1 MKRRILSG
9 LLVLV
14 LLVGILPVTALAA
27 PARIPIYT
35 GYIQTDYMAQQI
47 LQEIPTA
54 GKSARE
60 QILAVYDWI
69 IAHCNR
75 YNWDGTCYFS
85 ETDVANACRNGF
97 SEEVEKKYN
106 SGQIIRRQE
115 LGSSTSGGHVDYD
128 SNYYIASFAYEM
140 MLKRTGNCAHYSSL
154 LTVLLGHLGFDSRIF
169 HGSFINMDGSVV
181 EHTWNYIL
189 IDGTYYWADIRI
201 DHAVGGHDYFLIED
215 TDDWAEEHI
224 WDNEDY
230 SDWLAYHGWE
240 IQADLDELSEALSN
254 TTITCS
260 PWATEYMERAH
271 DAGLIPDRLI
281 GEDLTRQITRAEF
294 AAVAVALY
302 ETLTWEEAD
311 CFDIS
316 PFSDTDDLDVLKAY
330 TLGVVNGMGDGTFA
344 PDAPLTREQAVT
356 MLGRVYELVLTGTVS
371 AGEALP
377 QEAFYRFTDHNSIS
391 NYALDYVYFFV
402 GQSIVDGMGDG
413 TFAPQAQMTR
423 EQAIKIAVETALRLG

>member
-1 MKRRILSG
+1 
-9 LLVLV
+9 
-14 LLVGILPVTALAA
+14 
-27 PARIPIYT
+27 
-35 GYIQTDYMAQQI
+35 
-47 LQEIPTA
+47 
-54 GKSARE
+54 
-60 QILAVYDWI
+60 
-69 IAHCNR
+69 
-75 YNWDGTCYFS
+75 
-85 ETDVANACRNGF
+85 
-97 SEEVEKKYN
+97 
-106 SGQIIRRQE
+106 
-115 LGSSTSGGHVDYD
+115 
-128 SNYYIASFAYEM
+128 
-140 MLKRTGNCAHYSSL
+140 
-154 LTVLLGHLGFDSRIF
+154 
-169 HGSFINMDGSVV
+169 
-181 EHTWNYIL
+181 
-189 IDGTYYWADIRI
+189 
-201 DHAVGGHDYFLIED
+201 
-215 TDDWAEEHI
+215 
-224 WDNEDY
+224 
-230 SDWLAYHGWE
+230 
-240 IQADLDELSEALSN
+240 
-254 TTITCS
+254 
-260 PWATEYMERAH
+260 MERAH